1 MLVHLVEFWR
11 MHTSHPARVDGGL
24 DAAHLTLVTQ
34 FPHRT
39 SPLPAL
45 QESFYRNSALA
56 KVHLLVACAKIILL
70 WSDCGA
76 SNRSLALARKNF
88 LLDGALRA
96 GSRRSQGAG
105 PAVRAPS
112 AVLLYA
118 FPGRSYEKCLGAVPR
133 AA

>member
-1 MLVHLVEFWR
+1 
-11 MHTSHPARVDGGL
+11 MHTSHPARADGGL

-56 KVHLLVACAKIILL
+56 KVHLLVACAKIMLL
-70 WSDCGA
+70 WPDCGA

-105 PAVRAPS
+105 PAV
-112 AVLLYA
+112 LLYA
-118 FPGRSYEKCLGAVPR
+118 FPGRSYEKCLG
-133 AA
+133 